1 MNPSTSTPTPT
12 ELLNERDAAD
22 LLGLRPPTLRAWRFQ
37 RRGPAF
43 VRLGRAVRYRR
54 TDLLAYLDNAT
65 VTPGATPT
73 L

>member
-1 MNPSTSTPTPT
+1 MNPSTSTPT

-43 VRLGRAVRYRR
+43 VRLGRTVRYRR
-54 TDLLAYLDNAT
+54 ADLLAFLDDAT
-65 VTPGATPT
+65 VTPGASATPT
-73 L
+73 P